1 MRCGCVVLKAIAVVF
16 PCNHCTSTHFLLIK
30 LGQNYLGLR
39 EKLFLQKS
47 IIAGKKEKNLKCI
60 AYIKFQ
66 NRVGRNRL
74 NKRKERLISSSFVQ
88 DKINLLISG
97 ESIRLSKKVS
107 FLLEEWIEGILCTEI
122 LENKAW
128 RKKLGPVRDMN
139 PRPMKIIYVSA
150 DKDVNMKAITA
161 CVHIHPDNQLRNS
174 ASFANWT
181 SPGTTPSVSIENH
194 GWQVVVWYPA
204 KHTL

>member
-16 PCNHCTSTHFLLIK
+16 PCNHCISTHFLLIK

-39 EKLFLQKS
+39 EKLFQQKS

-122 LENKAW
+122 LENKA
-128 RKKLGPVRDMN
+128 
-139 PRPMKIIYVSA
+139 
-150 DKDVNMKAITA
+150 
-161 CVHIHPDNQLRNS
+161 
-174 ASFANWT
+174 
-181 SPGTTPSVSIENH
+181 
-194 GWQVVVWYPA
+194 
-204 KHTL
+204 